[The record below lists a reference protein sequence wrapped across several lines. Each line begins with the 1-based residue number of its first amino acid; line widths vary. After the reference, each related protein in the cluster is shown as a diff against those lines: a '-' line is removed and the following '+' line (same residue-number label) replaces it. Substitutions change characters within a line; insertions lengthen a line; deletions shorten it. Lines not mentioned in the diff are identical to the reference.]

1 MKVVERPLES
11 GMGKTSVLTALLA
24 SIAITAGAQPFPVK
38 PIRIVTTE
46 AGSGTDFGARMVAQC
61 ISGPLGQQV
70 VVENRGGVMPN
81 EVVAKAQPDGYT
93 LVHNGS
99 ALWLLPFVQDN
110 LGWQP
115 LKDFIAVS
123 MTDTSP
129 NVLLVQPSFAAKSVR
144 ELIAM
149 AKAKPGE
156 LNYARAAPAGP
167 THLSA
172 ELFNTLAGLRI
183 VPIPYKGG
191 GPAVIGLL
199 SAQAHMMFAPA
210 AVAMPHVN
218 SGKLRGLAVTT
229 AQPSALFP
237 QLPTMASAGVPGYE
251 SIAMFGEFVPAG
263 TPMSIVNRLSQEIAR
278 CMQRP
283 DVKEKFLNAGV
294 ESVGTSPEN
303 FASIVKSE
311 MTKWG
316 RLIKD
321 AGIRVE

>member
-1 MKVVERPLES
+1 MRTIKVS
-11 GMGKTSVLTALLA
+11 ALLVA
-24 SIAITAGAQPFPVK
+24 LAGALPAQAQTFPVK

-81 EVVAKAQPDGYT
+81 EVVARALPDGYT

-99 ALWLLPFVQDN
+99 ALWLLPFVQSD
-110 LGWQP
+110 LGWNVQR
-115 LKDFIAVS
+115 DFIAVS
-123 MTDTSP
+123 MTDQSP
-129 NVLLVQPSFAAKSVR
+129 NVLLVQPSRPVKTVQ
-144 ELIAM
+144 ELIAL

-167 THLSA
+167 THFSA
-172 ELFNTLAGLRI
+172 ELFNTMAGI
-183 VPIPYKGG
+183 KITPIPYKGG

-199 SAQAHMMFAPA
+199 SNQAHMMFAPA

-229 AQPSALFP
+229 AQASPLFP
-237 QLPTMASAGVPGYE
+237 HLPTMSASGLPGYE
-251 SIAMFGEFVPAG
+251 YVAMFGEFVPAG
-263 TPMSIVNRLSQEIAR
+263 TPAVIVNRLSTEIQR
-278 CMQRP
+278 CMQKP
-283 DVKEKFLNAGV
+283 EVKEKFLSAGV
-294 ESVGTSPEN
+294 ESVGTTPER
-303 FASIVKSE
+303 FAAIVKFE

-316 RLIKD
+316 KLIKD
-321 AGIRVE
+321 AGIRAD

>member
-1 MKVVERPLES
+1 MRTIKVS
-11 GMGKTSVLTALLA
+11 ALLVA
-24 SIAITAGAQPFPVK
+24 LAGALPAQAQTFPVK

-81 EVVAKAQPDGYT
+81 EVVARALPDGYT

-99 ALWLLPFVQDN
+99 ALWLLPFVQSD
-110 LGWQP
+110 LGWNVQR
-115 LKDFIAVS
+115 DFIAVS
-123 MTDTSP
+123 MTDQSP
-129 NVLLVQPSFAAKSVR
+129 NVLLVQPSLPVKTVQ
-144 ELIAM
+144 ELIAL

-167 THLSA
+167 THFSA
-172 ELFNTLAGLRI
+172 ELFNTMAGI
-183 VPIPYKGG
+183 KITPIPYKGG

-199 SAQAHMMFAPA
+199 SNQAHMMFAPA

-229 AQPSALFP
+229 AQASPLFP
-237 QLPTMASAGVPGYE
+237 QLPTMSASGLPGYE
-251 SIAMFGEFVPAG
+251 YVAMFGEFVPAG
-263 TPMSIVNRLSQEIAR
+263 TPAVIVNRLSTEIQR
-278 CMQRP
+278 CMQKP
-283 DVKEKFLNAGV
+283 EVKEKFLSAGV
-294 ESVGTSPEN
+294 ESVGTTPER
-303 FASIVKSE
+303 FAAIVKSE

-316 RLIKD
+316 KLIKD
-321 AGIRVE
+321 AGIRAD

>member
-1 MKVVERPLES
+1 MKQQI
-11 GMGKTSVLTALLA
+11 GMMIFAMGVA
-24 SIAITAGAQPFPVK
+24 AGVCAQSYPVK

-99 ALWLLPFVQDN
+99 ALWLLPFVQSD
-110 LGWQP
+110 LGWNVQR
-115 LKDFIAVS
+115 DFIAVS
-123 MTDTSP
+123 MTDQSP
-129 NVLLVQPSFAAKSVR
+129 NVLLVQPTLPVKNVQDLIALAKS
-144 ELIAM
+144 
-149 AKAKPGE
+149 KPGE

-167 THLSA
+167 THFSA
-172 ELFNTLAGLRI
+172 ELFNVMAGLKI

-191 GPAVIGLL
+191 GPAVIGML
-199 SAQAHMMFAPA
+199 SNQAHMMFAPA

-237 QLPTMASAGVPGYE
+237 QLPTMSASGVPGYE
-251 SIAMFGEFVPAG
+251 YVAMFGEFVPAG
-263 TPMSIVNRLSQEIAR
+263 TPMAIVQRLSNEIQR
-278 CMQRP
+278 CMQKP
-283 DVKEKFLNAGV
+283 EVKEKFLNAGV
-294 ESVGTSPEN
+294 ESVGTTSER
-303 FASIVKSE
+303 FSAIVKTE
-311 MTKWG
+311 MAKWG
-316 RLIKD
+316 KLIKET
-321 AGIRVE
+321 GIRAD

>member
-1 MKVVERPLES
+1 MRTIKVS
-11 GMGKTSVLTALLA
+11 ALLVA
-24 SIAITAGAQPFPVK
+24 LAGALPAQAQTFPVK

-81 EVVAKAQPDGYT
+81 EVVARALPDGYT

-99 ALWLLPFVQDN
+99 ALWLLPFVQSD
-110 LGWQP
+110 LGWNVQR
-115 LKDFIAVS
+115 DFIAVS
-123 MTDTSP
+123 MTDQSP
-129 NVLLVQPSFAAKSVR
+129 NVLLVQPSLPVKTVQ
-144 ELIAM
+144 ELIAL

-167 THLSA
+167 THFSA
-172 ELFNTLAGLRI
+172 ELFNTMAGI
-183 VPIPYKGG
+183 KITPIPYKGG

-199 SAQAHMMFAPA
+199 SNQAHMMFAPA

-229 AQPSALFP
+229 AQASPLFP
-237 QLPTMASAGVPGYE
+237 HLPTMSASGLPGYE
-251 SIAMFGEFVPAG
+251 YVAMFGEFVPAG
-263 TPMSIVNRLSQEIAR
+263 TPAVIVNRLSTEIQR
-278 CMQRP
+278 CMQKP
-283 DVKEKFLNAGV
+283 EVKEKFLSAGV
-294 ESVGTSPEN
+294 ESVGTTPER
-303 FASIVKSE
+303 FAAIVKFE

-316 RLIKD
+316 KLIKD
-321 AGIRVE
+321 AGIRAD

>member
-1 MKVVERPLES
+1 MAGRTRSNRILF
-11 GMGKTSVLTALLA
+11 ALLA
-24 SIAITAGAQPFPVK
+24 CACGLAAAQTFPVK
-38 PIRIVTTE
+38 PVRIVTTE

-99 ALWLLPFVQDN
+99 ALWLLPFVQAD

-115 LKDFIAVS
+115 LKDFVAVS

-129 NVLLVQPSFAAKSVR
+129 NVLLVQPSFPAKTVQ
-144 ELIAM
+144 ELIAL

-172 ELFNTLAGLRI
+172 ELFNTLAGLKI

-199 SAQAHMMFAPA
+199 SNQAHMMFAPA

-229 AQPSALFP
+229 LQPSALFP
-237 QLPTMASAGVPGYE
+237 QLPTMSAAGVPGYE
-251 SIAMFGEFVPAG
+251 SIAMFGEFAPAG
-263 TPMSIVNRLSQEIAR
+263 TQPAIVSRLSREIQR
-278 CMQRP
+278 CMHKP

-294 ESVGTSPEN
+294 ESVGTTPER
-303 FASIVKSE
+303 FAAIVNSE
-311 MTKWG
+311 MAKWG
-316 RLIKD
+316 KLIKD
-321 AGIRVE
+321 AGIKAE

>member
-1 MKVVERPLES
+1 MECRNNWRIVLPAVFALVV
-11 GMGKTSVLTALLA
+11 VDC
-24 SIAITAGAQPFPVK
+24 GAQNFPVK

-61 ISGPLGQQV
+61 ISGSLGQPV

-81 EVVAKAQPDGYT
+81 EVVAKALPDGYT
-93 LVHNGS
+93 IVHNGS

-115 LKDFIAVS
+115 LRDFVPVS
-123 MTDTSP
+123 MTDISP
-129 NVLLVQPSFAAKSVR
+129 NVLLVQPSFAAKTVQD
-144 ELIAM
+144 LIAL

-172 ELFNTLAGLRI
+172 ELLNSMAGVKI

-199 SAQAHMMFAPA
+199 SSQAHMMFAPA

-237 QLPTMASAGVPGYE
+237 QLPTMAASGLPGYE
-251 SIAMFGEFVPAG
+251 SIAMFGQFAPAG
-263 TPMSIVNRLSQEIAR
+263 TPKAIVDRLSGEIQR
-278 CMQRP
+278 CMQQP
-283 DVKEKFLNAGV
+283 DVKAKFLSAGV
-294 ESVGTSPEN
+294 ESVGSTPER
-303 FASIVKSE
+303 FAAIVKSE
-311 MTKWG
+311 MAKWG
-316 RLIKD
+316 KLIKD
-321 AGIRVE
+321 AGIRVD

>member
-1 MKVVERPLES
+1 MKQQLCIVTVAF
-11 GMGKTSVLTALLA
+11 GLA
-24 SIAITAGAQPFPVK
+24 AGAGAQTFPVK

-110 LGWQP
+110 LGWNPQR
-115 LKDFIAVS
+115 DFIAVS
-123 MTDTSP
+123 MTDQSP
-129 NVLLVQPSFAAKSVR
+129 NVLLVQPTLPVKTVQDLIALAKS
-144 ELIAM
+144 
-149 AKAKPGE
+149 KPGE

-167 THLSA
+167 THFSA
-172 ELFNTLAGLRI
+172 ELFNVMAGLKI

-191 GPAVIGLL
+191 GPAVIGML
-199 SAQAHMMFAPA
+199 SNQAHMMFAPA

-237 QLPTMASAGVPGYE
+237 GMPTMSASGVPGYE
-251 SIAMFGEFVPAG
+251 YVAMFGEFAPAG
-263 TPMSIVNRLSQEIAR
+263 TPMAIVQRLSAEIQR
-278 CMQRP
+278 CMQKP
-283 DVKEKFLNAGV
+283 EVKEKFLSAGV
-294 ESVGTSPEN
+294 ESVGTTSER
-303 FASIVKSE
+303 FSDIVKAE
-311 MTKWG
+311 MAKWG
-316 RLIKD
+316 KLIRET
-321 AGIRVE
+321 GIRAD

>member
-1 MKVVERPLES
+1 MKIRKHLA
-11 GMGKTSVLTALLA
+11 LFALLA
-24 SIAITAGAQPFPVK
+24 CGNTAVLAQSYPTK

-46 AGSGTDFGARMVAQC
+46 AGSGTDFGARVVAQC
-61 ISGPLGQQV
+61 ISGPLGQPV

-81 EVVAKAQPDGYT
+81 EVVAKALPDGYT

-99 ALWLLPFVQDN
+99 ALWLLPFVQEN

-129 NVLLVQPSFAAKSVR
+129 NVLLVQPSFAAKTVQ
-144 ELIAM
+144 ELIAL

-172 ELFNTLAGLRI
+172 ELFNTLAGLKI

-229 AQPSALFP
+229 AQPSPLFP
-237 QLPTMASAGVPGYE
+237 QLPTMAASGVPGYE
-251 SIAMFGEFVPAG
+251 SIAMFGQFAPAG
-263 TPMSIVNRLSQEIAR
+263 TPMPIVNRLSQEIQR

-283 DVKEKFLNAGV
+283 DIKEKFLNVGV
-294 ESVGTSPEN
+294 ESVGTTPER
-303 FASIVKSE
+303 FAAILKTE
-311 MTKWG
+311 MAKWG
-316 RLIKD
+316 KLIKD
-321 AGIRVE
+321 AGIRIE

>member
-1 MKVVERPLES
+1 MRTIKVS
-11 GMGKTSVLTALLA
+11 ALLVA
-24 SIAITAGAQPFPVK
+24 LAGALPAQAQTFPVK

-81 EVVAKAQPDGYT
+81 EVVARALPDGYT

-99 ALWLLPFVQDN
+99 ALWLLPFVQSD
-110 LGWQP
+110 LGWNVQR
-115 LKDFIAVS
+115 DFIAVS
-123 MTDTSP
+123 MTDQSP
-129 NVLLVQPSFAAKSVR
+129 NVLLVQPSLPVKTVQ
-144 ELIAM
+144 ELIAL

-167 THLSA
+167 THFSA
-172 ELFNTLAGLRI
+172 ELFNTMAGI
-183 VPIPYKGG
+183 KITPIPYKGG

-199 SAQAHMMFAPA
+199 SNQAHMMFAPA

-229 AQPSALFP
+229 AQASPLFP
-237 QLPTMASAGVPGYE
+237 QLPTMSASGLPGYE
-251 SIAMFGEFVPAG
+251 YVAMFGEFVPAG
-263 TPMSIVNRLSQEIAR
+263 TPAVIVNRLSTEIQS
-278 CMQRP
+278 CMQKP
-283 DVKEKFLNAGV
+283 EVKEKFLSAGV
-294 ESVGTSPEN
+294 ESVGTTPER
-303 FASIVKSE
+303 FAAIVKFE

-316 RLIKD
+316 KLIKD
-321 AGIRVE
+321 AGIRAD

>member
-1 MKVVERPLES
+1 MKHRLWVMMV
-11 GMGKTSVLTALLA
+11 
-24 SIAITAGAQPFPVK
+24 AIGVAAGAGAQTYPVK
-38 PIRIVTTE
+38 PVRIVTTE

-110 LGWQP
+110 LGWNVQR
-115 LKDFIAVS
+115 DFIAVS
-123 MTDTSP
+123 MTDQSP
-129 NVLLVQPSFAAKSVR
+129 NVLLVQPSFPAKTVQ
-144 ELIAM
+144 ELIAL

-167 THLSA
+167 THFSA
-172 ELFNTLAGLRI
+172 ELFNVMAGLKI

-199 SAQAHMMFAPA
+199 SNQAHMMFAPA

-229 AQPSALFP
+229 AQPSQLFP
-237 QLPTMASAGVPGYE
+237 GMPTMAASGVPGYE
-251 SIAMFGEFVPAG
+251 YVAMFGEFVPAG
-263 TPMSIVNRLSQEIAR
+263 TPMPIVQRLSTEIQR
-278 CMQRP
+278 CMQKP
-283 DVKEKFLNAGV
+283 EVKEKFLSAGV
-294 ESVGTSPEN
+294 ESVGTTSER
-303 FASIVKSE
+303 FSAIVKAE
-311 MTKWG
+311 MAKWG
-316 RLIKD
+316 KLIRD
-321 AGIRVE
+321 TGIRAD

>member
-1 MKVVERPLES
+1 MRTIKVS
-11 GMGKTSVLTALLA
+11 ALLVA
-24 SIAITAGAQPFPVK
+24 LAGALPAQAQTFPVK

-81 EVVAKAQPDGYT
+81 EVVARALPDGYT

-99 ALWLLPFVQDN
+99 ALWLLPFVQSD
-110 LGWQP
+110 LGWNVQR
-115 LKDFIAVS
+115 DFIAVS
-123 MTDTSP
+123 MTDQSP
-129 NVLLVQPSFAAKSVR
+129 NVLLVQPSLPVKTVQ
-144 ELIAM
+144 ELIAL

-167 THLSA
+167 THFSA
-172 ELFNTLAGLRI
+172 ELFNTMAGI
-183 VPIPYKGG
+183 KITPIPYKGG

-199 SAQAHMMFAPA
+199 SNQAHMMFAPA

-229 AQPSALFP
+229 AQASPLFP
-237 QLPTMASAGVPGYE
+237 QLPTMSASGLPGYE
-251 SIAMFGEFVPAG
+251 YVAMFGEFVPAG
-263 TPMSIVNRLSQEIAR
+263 TPAVIVNRLSTEIQR
-278 CMQRP
+278 CMQKP
-283 DVKEKFLNAGV
+283 EVKEKFLSAGV
-294 ESVGTSPEN
+294 ESVGTTPER
-303 FASIVKSE
+303 FAAIVKFE

-316 RLIKD
+316 KLIKD
-321 AGIRVE
+321 AGIRAD

>member
-1 MKVVERPLES
+1 MKQQLCIVTVAF
-11 GMGKTSVLTALLA
+11 GLA
-24 SIAITAGAQPFPVK
+24 AGAGAQTFPVK

-110 LGWQP
+110 LGWNPQR
-115 LKDFIAVS
+115 DFIAVS
-123 MTDTSP
+123 MTDQSP
-129 NVLLVQPSFAAKSVR
+129 NVLLVQPTLPVKTVQDLIALAKS
-144 ELIAM
+144 
-149 AKAKPGE
+149 KPGE

-167 THLSA
+167 THFSA
-172 ELFNTLAGLRI
+172 ELFNVMAGLKI

-191 GPAVIGLL
+191 GPAVIGML
-199 SAQAHMMFAPA
+199 SNQAHMMFAPA

-237 QLPTMASAGVPGYE
+237 QLPTMSASGVPGYE
-251 SIAMFGEFVPAG
+251 YVAMFGEFVPAG
-263 TPMSIVNRLSQEIAR
+263 TPMAIVQRLSTEIQR
-278 CMQRP
+278 CMQKP
-283 DVKEKFLNAGV
+283 EVKEKFLSAGV
-294 ESVGTSPEN
+294 ESVGTTSER
-303 FASIVKSE
+303 FSAIVKAE

-316 RLIKD
+316 KLIRET
-321 AGIRVE
+321 GIRAD

>member
-24 SIAITAGAQPFPVK
+24 SIAITAGAQTFPVK

>member
-1 MKVVERPLES
+1 MRTIKVS
-11 GMGKTSVLTALLA
+11 ALLVA
-24 SIAITAGAQPFPVK
+24 LAGALPAQAQTFPVK

-81 EVVAKAQPDGYT
+81 EVVARALPDGYT

-99 ALWLLPFVQDN
+99 ALWLLPFVQSD
-110 LGWQP
+110 LGWNVQR
-115 LKDFIAVS
+115 DFIAVS
-123 MTDTSP
+123 MTDQSP
-129 NVLLVQPSFAAKSVR
+129 NVLLVQPSLPVKTVQ
-144 ELIAM
+144 ELIAL

-167 THLSA
+167 THFSA
-172 ELFNTLAGLRI
+172 ELFNTMAGI
-183 VPIPYKGG
+183 KITPIPYKGG

-199 SAQAHMMFAPA
+199 SNQAHMMFAPA

-229 AQPSALFP
+229 AQASPLFP
-237 QLPTMASAGVPGYE
+237 HLPTMSASGLPGYE
-251 SIAMFGEFVPAG
+251 YVAMFGEFVPAG
-263 TPMSIVNRLSQEIAR
+263 TPAVIVNRLSTEIQR
-278 CMQRP
+278 CMQKP
-283 DVKEKFLNAGV
+283 EVKEKFLSAGV
-294 ESVGTSPEN
+294 ESVGTTPER
-303 FASIVKSE
+303 FAAIVKSE

-316 RLIKD
+316 KLIKD
-321 AGIRVE
+321 AGIRAD

>member
-1 MKVVERPLES
+1 MKHERLLMMVA
-11 GMGKTSVLTALLA
+11 MG
-24 SIAITAGAQPFPVK
+24 IAFAAGAADVQNFPVK

-99 ALWLLPFVQDN
+99 ALWLLPFVQSD
-110 LGWQP
+110 LGWNPQR
-115 LKDFIAVS
+115 DFIAVS
-123 MTDTSP
+123 MTDQSP
-129 NVLLVQPSFAAKSVR
+129 NVLLVQPTLPVKNVQD
-144 ELIAM
+144 LIAL

-167 THLSA
+167 THFSA
-172 ELFNTLAGLRI
+172 ELFNVMAGLKI

-191 GPAVIGLL
+191 GPAVIGML
-199 SAQAHMMFAPA
+199 SNQAHIMFAPA

-229 AQPSALFP
+229 AQPSQLFP
-237 QLPTMASAGVPGYE
+237 GMPTMAASGVPGYE
-251 SIAMFGEFVPAG
+251 YVAMFGEFVPAG
-263 TPMSIVNRLSQEIAR
+263 TPGAIVQRLSTEIQR
-278 CMQRP
+278 CMQKP
-283 DVKEKFLNAGV
+283 EVKEKFLNAGV
-294 ESVGTSPEN
+294 ESVGTTSER
-303 FASIVKSE
+303 FSAIVKAE
-311 MTKWG
+311 MAKWG
-316 RLIKD
+316 KLIRET
-321 AGIRVE
+321 GIRAD